1 MTQNHC
7 FAVVVHEGRDHIYQW
22 NLDDIFNLCEDLPQ
36 LKKIYNQIEVAP
48 TETSQ
53 VNKKLGPILNF
64 PSFTDMVSVT
74 NQVVLL
80 SSLGNV
86 YNIILGKNQKCS
98 HIKKMTSITK
108 IDASYN
114 HFLAL

>member
-48 TETSQ
+48 TETS
-53 VNKKLGPILNF
+53 
-64 PSFTDMVSVT
+64 
-74 NQVVLL
+74 
-80 SSLGNV
+80 
-86 YNIILGKNQKCS
+86 
-98 HIKKMTSITK
+98 
-108 IDASYN
+108 
-114 HFLAL
+114 